1 MMYTCAIIDDEP
13 LARKII
19 SDYLA
24 EIDDFEVVFNSG
36 KPVEGL
42 SFIQQNQ
49 IDILFLDINMP
60 KLSGIKLASLI
71 PGDTQIVFTT
81 AYPEYAVE
89 AFEVQAIDYLVK
101 PISIGRFLQ
110 TLQRIR
116 SSQSLQKSST
126 EKDVL
131 MIKEDRR
138 MYRIEQSDIYY
149 LKAFGDY
156 VRIFTTV
163 KTYITKDR
171 LSRLE
176 EELGPSFFKVHRSYV
191 INLEWIEYIEGNHV
205 VVYGEMIPISE
216 GNKKSL
222 LDKIN

>member
-1 MMYTCAIIDDEP
+1 MYTCAIIDDEP